1 MLYRLVLSH
10 KKLLILATLL
20 SVVSA
25 LSGIGIISLVN
36 AEIENV
42 SNPDSDVIR
51 GLTIFFAALAG
62 FLTFSVIS
70 QYILTKLSVQ
80 IMVSI
85 RENLVQRVLS
95 TSYEQIERVGG
106 HRIFATLTKDIESLT
121 ATLSAVPHVA
131 YNLATVLL
139 CFAYMAYQSWQLF
152 LFVGGVLLLAMV
164 VAQLLMGLGIQRFQA
179 VRELD
184 DSLFKNFR
192 ALIDGGKELN
202 INFNRK
208 RFFYKDVVTPNIQE
222 IKKST
227 ISAHIVFII
236 LSNWTNLILFLAL
249 GSVVFMSQL
258 FLSGIATAVVVS
270 FVLTLVYVIGPLT
283 VLINTYSVVAEGIVS
298 SQKIEKLQLSEEI
311 LTDQLDNTLHPE
323 HNWQTLD
330 IEAIEYEYRRDD
342 SDDYHFS
349 IGPISTQIQ
358 RGEIVFLI
366 GGNGCGKSTFAKV
379 LCGLYTPT
387 QGSIRLDGRD
397 AAHAMD
403 WYRCHFSTIFSDF
416 YLFEQVIDANGM
428 LADDDKI
435 SQYLS
440 KLKLDQKVTVEKGI
454 LSTTELSQG
463 QKKRLGLLLSYMEDT
478 PLYIFDEWAA
488 DQDPYFRNFFYRELL
503 PELKSLG
510 KTVFVISHDEHYFSL
525 SDRILKFEA
534 GQMEDV
540 STSFSATAPVTERQP
555 AALA

>member
-42 SNPDSDVIR
+42 SNPDSDVLR
-51 GLTIFFAALAG
+51 GLAIFFAALTG

-208 RFFYKDVVTPNIQE
+208 RFFYKEVVTPNIQD

-311 LTDQLDNTLHPE
+311 LTDQLDNTLNPE

-349 IGPISTQIQ
+349 IGPVSTQIQ

-387 QGSIRLDGRD
+387 QGRIRLDGRD
-397 AAHAMD
+397 AAQAMD

-428 LADDDKI
+428 LADDNKI
-435 SQYLS
+435 RQYLS
-440 KLKLDQKVTVEKGI
+440 KLKLDQKVTVDKGI

-540 STSFSATAPVTERQP
+540 TASFPATQPVDKHQP
-555 AALA
+555 VALA